1 MRELSMKKPHYGW
14 IICLGCT
21 LLLFTTMGLIAN
33 VFSVYRPYIIAQLGF
48 SNTQCAMI
56 TTIRCMFSLISM
68 CFIRSFYQKFNI
80 RFGTGIAILISVL
93 SFILFGLSKS
103 IVGFYTA
110 AAFAG
115 IGYGLGTM
123 FPISLI
129 IDRWFARKKALALSI
144 CSIGSGIAS
153 IIFPSIITSII
164 ENNSMQAAFFLQA
177 GCMLALGV
185 LIFFL
190 LRNDPAQMQ
199 LAPYGLEQQ
208 EEEAKVLRPS
218 SPPLSRKNWVLL
230 GVFVILFNAVAS
242 SGDSNI
248 TLLFTT
254 EGYSPM
260 TVAFALSLFG
270 LLLSVGKFLYG
281 CITDRLGT
289 YRSNYLFGISIILG
303 QILCCFAFTQN
314 TSVLFISMVLRGLG
328 LPLSTVGFSM
338 WALDFSDSRSY
349 GVVLQR
355 IQLFSRIGSLLFESF
370 PGILAD
376 ITGSYIPSYLCY
388 AVFSVV
394 SILGVQGIYLSR
406 RKQAAESLV

>member
-1 MRELSMKKPHYGW
+1 MKKPHYGW

-56 TTIRCMFSLISM
+56 TTIRCMFSLVSM
-68 CFIRSFYQKFNI
+68 CFIRPFYQKLDI
-80 RFGTGIAILISVL
+80 RLGTGIAVLICVFSYV
-93 SFILFGLSKS
+93 IFGFSKS
-103 IVGFYTA
+103 IGGFYIA

-123 FPISLI
+123 FPISLV
-129 IDRWFARKKALALSI
+129 IDRWFVRKKALALSI

-164 ENNSMQAAFFLQA
+164 ENSSMQAAFFLQA
-177 GCMLALGV
+177 ACMLLLGL
-185 LIFFL
+185 LIFLL
-190 LRNDPAQMQ
+190 LRNSPAQMQ
-199 LAPYGLEQQ
+199 LAPYGLEYQ
-208 EEEAKVLRPS
+208 EEEAKVFRPS
-218 SPPLSRKNWVLL
+218 SPPLSKKSWVLL
-230 GVFVILFNAVAS
+230 GLFVILFNAVSS

-289 YRSNYLFGISIILG
+289 YRSNYLFGACIILG
-303 QILCCFAFTQN
+303 QILCCFAFTQSS
-314 TSVLFISMVLRGLG
+314 SVLFISMVLRGLG

-376 ITGSYIPSYLCY
+376 ITGSYLPAYLCY

-394 SILGVQGIYLSR
+394 SILGVQGIYLFR
-406 RKQAAESLV
+406 RKQAATSAKPA

>member
-1 MRELSMKKPHYGW
+1 MKKPHYGW

-56 TTIRCMFSLISM
+56 TTIRCLFSLVAM
-68 CFIRSFYQKFNI
+68 CFIRPFYQKFNI
-80 RFGTGIAILISVL
+80 RLGTGIAILICVFSYV
-93 SFILFGLSKS
+93 IFGLSKS
-103 IVGFYTA
+103 IAGFYTA

-115 IGYGLGTM
+115 IGYGLGSM

-144 CSIGSGIAS
+144 CSIGSGIAF

-164 ENNSMQAAFFLQA
+164 ENSSMQAAFFLQA
-177 GCMLALGV
+177 GCMLLPGI

-190 LRNDPAQMQ
+190 LRNDPSQMQ
-199 LAPYGLEQQ
+199 LAPYGLEHRE

-218 SPPLSRKNWVLL
+218 APPLSKKSWILL
-230 GVFVILFNAVAS
+230 GLFVILFSAVSS
-242 SGDSNI
+242 SGDNNI

-254 EGYSPM
+254 EGYPPM
-260 TVAFALSLFG
+260 TIAFALSLFG

-289 YRSNYLFGISIILG
+289 YRSNYLFGVSVILG
-303 QILCCFAFTQN
+303 HILCCFAFTQN
-314 TSVLFISMVLRGLG
+314 TSILFISMALRGLG
-328 LPLSTVGFSM
+328 LPLSTIGFSM

-349 GVVLQR
+349 SVVLQR
-355 IQLFSRIGSLLFESF
+355 IQLFNRAGSLLFESF

-376 ITGSYIPSYLCY
+376 ITGSYIPAYLCY

-406 RKQAAESLV
+406 RKQTAA